1 MTRCHRTSTASTT
14 LVQQAV
20 KELIVRKKQSVY
32 ERADCAVGAQPQGS
46 HAHGSN
52 SKRLALGTWRLCKR
66 SDLPL
71 PPCAAC
77 CRVSRPIR
85 PRPPRVVQG
94 ATCDNKFIYKDA
106 GLGRVSRNVRWHSAD
121 CATNVNHNQIS
132 AEPNEQKVTCNR
144 VKPGYR
150 PSANSIRK
158 RSERR
163 SCGSARHPSQRR
175 S

>member
-66 SDLPL
+66 SVRLTAPTVCGVL
-71 PPCAAC
+71 SRVAPYPPPTA
-77 CRVSRPIR
+77 
-85 PRPPRVVQG
+85 PRGGWCKERH
-94 ATCDNKFIYKDA
+94 ATINLYQDA

-132 AEPNEQKVTCNR
+132 AEPNEQKVTCNL
-144 VKPGYR
+144 
-150 PSANSIRK
+150 
-158 RSERR
+158 
-163 SCGSARHPSQRR
+163 
-175 S
+175 

>member
-71 PPCAAC
+71 SHRVRRAVAC
-77 CRVSRPIR
+77 RALSAPDRPAWCKER
-85 PRPPRVVQG
+85 H
-94 ATCDNKFIYKDA
+94 ATINLYQDA

-132 AEPNEQKVTCNR
+132 AEPNEQKVTCNL
-144 VKPGYR
+144 
-150 PSANSIRK
+150 
-158 RSERR
+158 
-163 SCGSARHPSQRR
+163 
-175 S
+175 